1 MFRLA
6 SNILQKLPYSKRLLV
21 FFITL
26 QALNKFQSFKMWRLK
41 EKEMKRKRCFFQK
54 NEELWNK
61 RSVKLKFQ
69 NFVIFCLQIIN
80 ILTIMIYS
88 LSLSKQTEQT
98 GFFFALWFLY
108 ILHTRY
114 IKLWSN
120 F

>member
-26 QALNKFQSFKMWRLK
+26 QALNKFQSFKMWGLK
-41 EKEMKRKRCFFQK
+41 EKEVKRKRCFFQK

-61 RSVKLKFQ
+61 RRVKLKFQ

-88 LSLSKQTEQT
+88 HSLSKQTEQT
-98 GFFFALWFLY
+98 GFFFALLFLY
-108 ILHTRY
+108 ILHTRFL
-114 IKLWSN
+114 IQLH
-120 F
+120 